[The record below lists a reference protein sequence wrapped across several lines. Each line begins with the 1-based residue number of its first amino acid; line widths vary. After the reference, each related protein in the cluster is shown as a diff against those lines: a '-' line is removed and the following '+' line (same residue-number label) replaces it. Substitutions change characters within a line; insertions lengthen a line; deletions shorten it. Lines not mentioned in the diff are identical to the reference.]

1 MNCLA
6 TQCTIRVLFE
16 SVMPAVLCFREGF
29 SFVFPVSDMRLL
41 TPYEI
46 DLLLN
51 GSDESW
57 DIESA
62 HIIIFCCMCCSPCPA
77 RSSAQGDD
85 QARPWIHD

>member
-1 MNCLA
+1 
-6 TQCTIRVLFE
+6 
-16 SVMPAVLCFREGF
+16 MPAVLCFREGF

-62 HIIIFCCMCCSPCPA
+62 QILFLLHVLLTVSCALQCSRR
-77 RSSAQGDD
+77 RSSPTMDSRLIGTHLYLIFAGF
-85 QARPWIHD
+85 